1 MDAEISFETNLR
13 GLERAVRS
21 LESGELGLDAALAE
35 YEGGIR
41 LLAKCHAMLD
51 EAGKKV
57 SLLTGTSEEGEP
69 ETADF
74 DAAATFDD
82 TSTQPVR
89 KSKSVVGDE
98 GLPF

>member
-1 MDAEISFETNLR
+1 MDGEISFETNLR
-13 GLERAVRS
+13 GLERAVKA

-41 LLAKCHAMLD
+41 LLASCHAMLD

-57 SLLTGTSEEGEP
+57 SLLTGATEEGEP

-82 TSTQPVR
+82 AGARPVR
-89 KSKSVVGDE
+89 KTKSVDGND